1 MCRFLSCQIWEVFS
15 YYFFKHFF
23 SPTLIVLSSGHVNG
37 TGTGTGNVNVRSF
50 VRGPQGTW
58 GSVPLF
64 FFSLFLSGFSDWVVS
79 VVLSSSPLII
89 SSSFLFCFWDHPL
102 SFLFLL
108 VFSFKSHAVLYNI
121 FVCWDSDFF
130 SAEVSFFFFHLSVLV
145 IVETFLQDCFNVYQ
159 MILTSLIPMLVSIF
173 FFFFVIQFE
182 VFLVLGFSIETCTFS
197 YFILKLWLL
206 PKPSVSAL
214 FDTALAREGRWSCCL
229 ITARWR

>member
-15 YYFFKHFF
+15 CYFFKHFF
-23 SPTLIVLSSGHVNG
+23 SPALIVLSSG
-37 TGTGTGNVNVRSF
+37 TDNVNLRSF

-58 GSVPLF
+58 GSVPLL

-108 VFSFKSHAVLYNI
+108 VFSFKSHVVLYNM

-130 SAEVSFFFFHLSVLV
+130 LLRFLFSFFIYFK
-145 IVETFLQDCFNVYQ
+145 CACNCWN
-159 MILTSLIPMLVSIF
+159 IF
-173 FFFFVIQFE
+173 
-182 VFLVLGFSIETCTFS
+182 TR
-197 YFILKLWLL
+197 LL
-206 PKPSVSAL
+206 
-214 FDTALAREGRWSCCL
+214 
-229 ITARWR
+229 